1 MNVNVTTVE
10 QAQSLVNEGIDLSTA
25 DMSYIKNPRDGHYL
39 LTATKPMSKSDL
51 PCWSMGALWEI
62 CRKRKIGL
70 GFLTDED
77 DTDTVISIMVKTIFD
92 DVEEKTQNSLNFI
105 KRNIK

>member
-10 QAQSLVNEGIDLSTA
+10 QVESLMSAGIDQSTA
-25 DMSYIKNPRDGHYL
+25 DMAYIKNPRDGHYL
-39 LTATKPMSKSDL
+39 LTATTPMSRSDL
-51 PCWSMGALWEI
+51 PCWSMGALWTVCQE
-62 CRKRKIGL
+62 REIGL
-70 GFLTDED
+70 EFLTDED
-77 DTDTVISIMVKTIFD
+77 DVEMVISTMVKAIFD

>member
-1 MNVNVTTVE
+1 MNSTTVK
-10 QAQSLVNEGIDLSTA
+10 QSLVLMDAGIDPSTA
-25 DMSYIKNPRDGHYL
+25 DMTYIKNPRDGHYL

-62 CRKRKIGL
+62 CRQREIGL
-70 GFLTDED
+70 EFLTDED
-77 DTDTVISIMVKTIFD
+77 DTATVISTMVKTIFD

-105 KRNIK
+105 RKNIK

>member
-10 QAQSLVNEGIDLSTA
+10 QAESLVNEGIDQSTA
-25 DMSYIKNPRDGHYL
+25 DMAYIKNPRDGHYL
-39 LTATKPMSKSDL
+39 LTATTPMSRSDL
-51 PCWSMGALWEI
+51 PCWSMGALWTV
-62 CRKRKIGL
+62 CLKREIGL
-70 GFLTDED
+70 EFITDVDSVEE
-77 DTDTVISIMVKTIFD
+77 VISAMVKAICN

>member
-10 QAQSLVNEGIDLSTA
+10 QAESLVNAGIDPATA
-25 DMSYIKNPRDGHYL
+25 DMAYIKNPRDGHYL
-39 LTATKPMSKSDL
+39 LVATPPMSKNDL
-51 PCWSMGALWEI
+51 PCWSMGSLWTV
-62 CRKRKIGL
+62 CLKREIGL
-70 GFLTDED
+70 EFITDED
-77 DTDTVISIMVKTIFD
+77 SVEEVISAMVKAICN